1 MTDLNGRCPLNNSP
15 IKLPPNYAWRSY
27 QGGSC
32 LRQFRTDPPGTDDH
46 FPEDWLASTSRARN
60 GDHQQRPDEGISH
73 LSVSGNDTTLT
84 ELIKSQPEW
93 FWGKQEPPVDE
104 AGQIG
109 VLIKLLDAG
118 VRLHLQAH
126 PNAEFVRQKFG
137 GNAGKTECWYILST
151 RDDDAF
157 VYLGFQHPPTPE
169 QWEQMVGDQDV
180 EGMRAC
186 FEKIPVKPGDCLMV
200 PSGTPHAIGE
210 GIFMIE
216 LQEPTDWVV
225 RCEFSAGGHVLEHSA
240 RFMGLEL
247 EDVIPMF
254 DYSQHPIDELE
265 NSFVQ
270 TPEILNQSDA
280 FVEERIISAKHKEFF
295 RLRRLSG
302 QGVADWAGNEPMV
315 LIMLEGSGELD
326 GVPIAAGQTW
336 LLPGATEAWNWT
348 PTSPGADKLE
358 WSFLLAQPPVKAI
371 T

>member
-1 MTDLNGRCPLNNSP
+1 MNSSPL
-15 IKLPPNYAWRSY
+15 KLPPNYSWRSY
-27 QGGSC
+27 QGGTH
-32 LRQFRTDPPGTDDH
+32 LREFRNDETGVDDH

-60 GDHQQRPDEGISH
+60 GDNLQRPDEGISH
-73 LSVSGNDTTLT
+73 VMVDGKDIALPD
-84 ELIKSQPEW
+84 LIAAEPEW
-93 FWGKQEPPVDE
+93 FWGNQTPPVDE
-104 AGQIG
+104 PGQTGI
-109 VLIKLLDAG
+109 LMKLLDAG

-126 PNAEFVRQKFG
+126 PNAEFVNKHFG
-137 GNAGKTECWYILST
+137 GNAGKTESWYILST
-151 RDDDAF
+151 RADDAF
-157 VYLGFQHPPTPE
+157 VYLGFQNLPTPE
-169 QWEQMVGDQDV
+169 KWAEMIREQDL

-247 EDVIPMF
+247 DDVVDMF
-254 DYSQHPIDELE
+254 DYTQHPVDSLE
-265 NSFVQ
+265 ESFLQV
-270 TPEILNQSDA
+270 PEVLNKSDA
-280 FVEERIISAKHKEFF
+280 FTEERIIDLKHQEFF

-302 QGVADWAGNEPMV
+302 SGPADWAGGEPMV

-326 GVPIAAGQTW
+326 GVPIAAGDTW
-336 LLPGATEAWNWT
+336 LLPGSADAWNWT
-348 PTSPGADKLE
+348 PTSGDSPQGE
-358 WSFLLAQPPVKAI
+358 FSFLLAQPPTKAV

>member
-1 MTDLNGRCPLNNSP
+1 MNNSP
-15 IKLPPNYAWRSY
+15 IQLPPNYAWRSY
-27 QGGSC
+27 QGGSR
-32 LRQFRTDPPGTDDH
+32 LREFRNDSPGTDDH

-60 GDHQQRPDEGISH
+60 GDHQQRDDEGMSH
-73 LSVSGNDTTLT
+73 LTLDGSDTTLSD
-84 ELIKSQPEW
+84 LIKSQPEW

-104 AGQIG
+104 PGQIG

-126 PNAEFVRQKFG
+126 PNADFVKQKFG

-151 RDDDAF
+151 RGDDAF
-157 VYLGFQHPPTPE
+157 VYLGFQHAPTPE
-169 QWEQMVGDQDV
+169 QWEQMIRDQDL

-186 FEKIPVKPGDCLMV
+186 FEKIPVKLGDCLMV

-225 RCEFSAGGHVLEHSA
+225 RCEFSAGGHVLEHKA

-247 EDVIPMF
+247 EDVISMF
-254 DYSQHPIDELE
+254 DYSQHPLDKLTD
-265 NSFVQ
+265 SFVQ

-280 FVEERIISAKHKEFF
+280 FVEERIISAEHKEFF

-302 QGVADWAGNEPMV
+302 RGSADWTGDEPMV
-315 LIMLEGSGELD
+315 LIMLSGAGELN
-326 GVPIAAGQTW
+326 GISISAGQTW
-336 LLPGATEAWNWT
+336 LLPGAAKAWNWA
-348 PTSPGADKLE
+348 PTSTDPGEQE
-358 WSFLLAQPPVKAI
+358 WSFLLAQPPVKAANI
-371 T
+371 